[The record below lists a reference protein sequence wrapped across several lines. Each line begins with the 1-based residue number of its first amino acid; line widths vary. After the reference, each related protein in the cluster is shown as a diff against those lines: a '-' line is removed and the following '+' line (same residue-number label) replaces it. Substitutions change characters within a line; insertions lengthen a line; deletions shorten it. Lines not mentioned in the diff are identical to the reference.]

1 MPTLICKF
9 CNKSFVSNKRTI
21 KYCSDKCLKQ
31 KKLAYWREFYQKNKE
46 YKKSEARRRLK
57 EDGDK
62 IRSRRRE
69 LYKIDNTRHKK
80 TARKSYLKRR
90 DKVIEKQKIYYRKN
104 ADEILLKHKKWA
116 SKNRDRINEWTENY
130 RSTPEGKIAH
140 SLRNRI
146 RLAIKGQG
154 AKKDKTSLKLV
165 GCTLKFLK
173 NHIEKKF
180 KPGMTWEN
188 YGLLTWHLDHIKPV
202 SKFNLL
208 DPEEQK
214 RCFHYT
220 NLQPLW
226 AKENIKKSN
235 KY

>member
-1 MPTLICKF
+1 MKVLNCAE
-9 CNKSFVSNKRTI
+9 CNKSFVSNKRK
-21 KYCSDKCLKQ
+21 KYCSDECLKQ

-80 TARKSYLKRR
+80 TARKTYLKHR

-165 GCTLKFLK
+165 GCTLNFLK

-188 YGLLTWHLDHIKPV
+188 YERYGWHLDHIIPL
-202 SKFNLL
+202 SKF
-208 DPEEQK
+208 DPNNFDDIK
-214 RCFHYT
+214 KANHYT

-226 AKENIKKSN
+226 AEENLKKSD